1 MKSQFSRELKAMIE
15 KEIEKDKVEKKQ
27 ESSMNNYR
35 QRVAKIE
42 FENRALEEAVKESNY
57 AKTNAAPAMST
68 LDPDST
74 THSWQSGVHQSTQR
88 FLNKLSSSQID
99 LQSISSTNK
108 KRTETMLRLKQINNE
123 KAERA

>member
-1 MKSQFSRELKAMIE
+1 MQKKTIKKMKSQFSRELKAMIE

-74 THSWQSGVHQSTQR
+74 THSWQSGVH
-88 FLNKLSSSQID
+88 
-99 LQSISSTNK
+99 
-108 KRTETMLRLKQINNE
+108 
-123 KAERA
+123 